1 MGDIDLARR
10 LKSARKAADL
20 SIAEAAS
27 RMGFANYQTLSNIEK
42 GEREVKASELSRFA
56 KNYFCSLSALLLGE
70 TTREPEVQFLWR
82 RTPAP
87 EKKSEVEASIRHR
100 FEQYHLLEQLLGIVP
115 SGSVMQFA
123 IEPADIRTNSQIDVL
138 AEKIGNALN
147 LGSRPALSLGTV
159 MEQVLQVKILY
170 VDLAE
175 FGSAAATV
183 HSHYGAA
190 IIVNSDEAP
199 WRINFT
205 LAHELFHILAW
216 NAFPP
221 TEIEQNVALFRD
233 MERKADRFASSL
245 LLPGSEV
252 RKELESRFV
261 NQKLEYADLIDVAR
275 EFGVSTQAMLYRMA
289 NMGLIPWEIADE
301 AVKSD
306 ELTTLDRRKRKRG
319 ESTKP
324 TSDRFIRL
332 AVKCLRKSLI
342 SRGKFAEILEI
353 ERPEIDRI
361 LELGGLTEAE
371 GAAIEIVAP

>member
-1 MGDIDLARR
+1 MADIELARR
-10 LKSARKAADL
+10 LKGAREAAGL
-20 SIAEAAS
+20 TVVEAAS
-27 RMGFANYQTLSNIEK
+27 RLGFANYQTLSNIEK
-42 GEREVKASELSRFA
+42 GEREVKASELARFA
-56 KNYFCSLSALLLGE
+56 KNYFCSLSTLLLGE
-70 TTREPEVQFLWR
+70 TSTEPELQLLWR
-82 RTPAP
+82 RAP
-87 EKKSEVEASIRHR
+87 VAEKKVEVEAFIRRR
-100 FEQYHLLEQLLGIVP
+100 FEQYRLLEQLLGIEL
-115 SGSVMQFA
+115 SGSGMRFS
-123 IEPADIRTNSQIDVL
+123 IEPTDIRTNSQIDAL
-138 AEKIGNALN
+138 ADRIGNALN

-159 MEQVLQVKILY
+159 MEQVLQIKILY

-183 HSHYGAA
+183 HSDYGAA

-205 LAHELFHILAW
+205 LAHELFHILTW

-221 TEIEQNVALFRD
+221 TEIERNGTLFRE
-233 MERKADRFASSL
+233 MERKADRFASTL

-252 RKELESRFV
+252 RKELESRIV

-275 EFGVSTQAMLYRMA
+275 EFGVSSQAMLYRMA
-289 NMGLIPWEIADE
+289 NMGFMQWETADE
-301 AVKSD
+301 TAKSE

-332 AVKCLRKSLI
+332 AVKCLRKGLI
-342 SRGKFAEILEI
+342 SRGKFAEMLEI

-371 GAAIEIVAP
+371 GAAIEIMAP